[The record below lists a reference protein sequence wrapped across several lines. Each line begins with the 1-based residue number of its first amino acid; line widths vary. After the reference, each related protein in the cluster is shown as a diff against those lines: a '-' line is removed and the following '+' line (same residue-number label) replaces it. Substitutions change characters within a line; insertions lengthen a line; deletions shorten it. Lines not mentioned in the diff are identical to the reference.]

1 MKRDEIKA
9 LIPGITD
16 EQLNTLMDANGADV
30 NAARSTAQ
38 AAAAGLQE
46 QLEKLQGELT
56 AANAKAK
63 ESMTQEE
70 RLQAMMAEA
79 EKAQREFAVKSNR
92 LDAMGIFQSA
102 GLTAEQAEPLLDFV
116 VSGDSER
123 TAAASNAVA
132 AMLAS
137 QREAAVEKAKAELLR
152 DNPKPSGAPG
162 AEGLTKEAFDKMTY
176 SEQAKALAESPSLVE
191 SFIRQ

>member
-16 EQLNTLMDANGADV
+16 EQLNALMDANGADV

-38 AAAAGLQE
+38 AQAAGLQE
-46 QLEKLQGELT
+46 QLSRLQGELT
-56 AANAKAK
+56 AANAKAQ
-63 ESMTQEE
+63 ESMSQEE

-92 LDAMGIFQSA
+92 LDAMGILQGS
-102 GLTAEQAEPLLDFV
+102 GISAEQAEPLLEFV
-116 VSGDSER
+116 VSNDAER
-123 TAAASNAVA
+123 TSKASTAVA
-132 AMLAS
+132 ALLKA
-137 QREAAVEKAKAELLR
+137 QRESAVEQAKAELLR
-152 DNPKPSGAPG
+152 DNPKPSGNPG

-176 SEQAKALAESPSLVE
+176 GEQAKALAENPSLVE
-191 SFIRQ
+191 TFIRQ